1 MTILEFATKLAYF
14 SILQLPHFSTTQH
27 LDAQAL
33 HYSEPPV
40 NMVALPKIAKPSILK
55 PFHML
60 ENYEM
65 TVPITH

>member
-1 MTILEFATKLAYF
+1 MALLDFATKLAYF
-14 SILQLPHFSTTQH
+14 TILQLPHSSTTQH

-33 HYSEPPV
+33 YYSEPPV
-40 NMVALPKIAKPSILK
+40 NMGALPKIDKPRILK
-55 PFHML
+55 LFHIL